1 LKILFLSYWYP
12 SKRNPLKGVFIKKH
26 AHAIAAAGNKVHVL
40 SLVIER
46 TDDLFKKEIITDK
59 DEKGIDHT
67 QIAIGSK
74 YYKLFHLLLFY
85 QYRLLKK
92 EAKRIN
98 ASFQPQL
105 IHSNVLY
112 PAAILG
118 YKLSNYFDLPHVIT
132 EHWSKVNK
140 FMDKSLYAG
149 IGKKAYAQAKK
160 ITVVSNFLKENILSH
175 INAANTIVVPNVVNT
190 DLFRFKEK
198 AGNNES
204 ITISCVAHW
213 SAPKRPDLIF
223 NALNKFANQS
233 NKKLILNV
241 VGEGKLINELKSK
254 IWLFEVNYLGN
265 QIPSELAQTLQRSD
279 YFLHASEI
287 ETFSIVIAE
296 ALATGTPVL
305 ASHVG
310 AISELI
316 NSNNGFVTENTIE
329 NWVNGLEKITS
340 RTFDHKTIS
349 HSTEKFSEKLIG
361 EQFTQLY
368 NEIVKTN

>member
-112 PAAILG
+112 PAVILG
-118 YKLSNYFDLPHVIT
+118 YKLSTLFNLPHVIT

-140 FMDKSLYAG
+140 FMSKSLYAG
-149 IGKKAYAQAKK
+149 IGKKAYAQAKN
-160 ITVVSNFLKENILSH
+160 ITVVSNFLKENILSY

-190 DLFRFKEK
+190 ELFCLKEK
-198 AGNNES
+198 AENKDS
-204 ITISCVAHW
+204 LTFTCVAHW

-223 NALNKFANQS
+223 YALNKFANQC

-241 VGEGKLINELKSK
+241 IGEGKLIQELKPM
-254 IWLFEVNYLGN
+254 IWMFKVNYLGN
-265 QIPSELAQTLQRSD
+265 QPPAELATTLQGSD

-296 ALATGTPVL
+296 ALSTGTPVL
-305 ASHVG
+305 ASNVG

-316 NSNNGFVTENTIE
+316 NSTSGVLTDNVVE
-329 NWVNGLEKITS
+329 NWVIGLEKLTS
-340 RTFDHKTIS
+340 RSFDHKGIS
-349 HSTEKFSEKLIG
+349 ESTKKFSEKLIG

-368 NEIVKTN
+368 KEIINTN